1 MTEILFIKT
10 SSMGDVLH
18 HMPAVTDARRRF
30 PEARITWVVDELYAP
45 LARLHP
51 AVNEIVPI
59 AVRRWRRRLYKL
71 PTWNE
76 IRVATSK
83 LRARA
88 YDAIIDTQ
96 GLVRT
101 ALMTKLIHGESHGYD
116 SASIREPFAS
126 RFYHVRHQVSW
137 DLHVIARNR
146 TLTGRAL
153 GYEPHGA
160 PDYGFDRDYFRADAT
175 APYALLFHA
184 TAKPTKEWPEE
195 RWREIGKA
203 LAARGLEVVLP
214 WGNVAERERSER
226 LAAAIPGAHV
236 PDLRPIMEVG
246 KLIAGAT
253 IVVGVDTGFL
263 HIAAAL
269 GVPVVAV
276 FTIVKSHT
284 AIPMGPGP
292 IEMAGAEKGWPE
304 AADVLAAIERVLRGR

>member
-1 MTEILFIKT
+1 
-10 SSMGDVLH
+10 MGDVLH

-30 PEARITWVVDELYAP
+30 PDARITWVVDELYAP

-59 AVRRWRRRLYKL
+59 AVRRWRRRLHA
-71 PTWNE
+71 PSTWSE
-76 IRVATSK
+76 IREATRR
-83 LRARA
+83 LRTRT
-88 YDAIIDTQ
+88 YDKIIDTQ

-246 KLIAGAT
+246 KLIAAAEV
-253 IVVGVDTGFL
+253 VVGVDTGFL

-276 FTIVKSHT
+276 FAIVKSHT

-292 IEMAGAEKGWPE
+292 IEMAGAEKGLPE
-304 AADVLAAIERVLRGR
+304 VADVLAAIERVLRGR